1 MFARLL
7 LTLSLVFCS
16 FQTAS
21 AEERP
26 EVGRYVKAFSG
37 DTGVKVWMVRIGPE
51 NNHEVIIQVVGVD
64 HPWDRVIT
72 KHKAEFNGMREKYTT
87 TVNGNEWGT
96 FVVTEARG
104 ELYLPDTGRSYKVS
118 YNEALASQGNPQH
131 FLTDFLKQEAEKTD
145 GKQK

>member
-7 LTLSLVFCS
+7 LTLSLVFCC

-51 NNHEVIIQVVGVD
+51 SNHEVIIQVVGVD
-64 HPWDRVIT
+64 HPWDRVIPAQGRIQRDEG
-72 KHKAEFNGMREKYTT
+72 KHDHRQ
-87 TVNGNEWGT
+87 
-96 FVVTEARG
+96 R
-104 ELYLPDTGRSYKVS
+104 
-118 YNEALASQGNPQH
+118 
-131 FLTDFLKQEAEKTD
+131 
-145 GKQK
+145 